1 MKYVYI
7 QLYNL
12 YRNYPKFL
20 KYTQFTKVYIFQ
32 TYFLN
37 TKKDSYTSLMSK
49 SLLSF
54 CLIIPLSSNG
64 KPLRDALF
72 SAKYKLKFIVNSL

>member
-20 KYTQFTKVYIFQ
+20 KYTQFTKVYIFHISEH
-32 TYFLN
+32 
-37 TKKDSYTSLMSK
+37 KKDSYTSLTSK

-54 CLIIPLSSNG
+54 CLIIPLRSNG

-72 SAKYKLKFIVNSL
+72 SAEYKLKFIVNSL